1 MKSIV
6 KSISVA
12 VALLAFGQVASAA
25 QPAAAPRPAAVDER
39 AGGQAQPAAP
49 QRPQAPPPAAK
60 LAAPID
66 LAGNWVSIVNEDW
79 RWRMVTPPKG
89 DYASVPLNP
98 EGRKQADTWT
108 EDQDGSCK
116 AYGVGNVMRMPTRL
130 KISWADD
137 KTLKIETDYG
147 VQTRVLHFDRADI
160 KAGPRTLQ
168 GDSLANWE
176 YPTGA
181 TDFMF
186 GPAAD
191 PKKRPPNGTLHVV
204 NTNHTDG
211 WLRRNGVPYSED
223 ARITEY
229 FDAWKSSDGAD
240 WFVVTTL
247 VDDPRFLQRQ
257 YMTSSHFKREA
268 DDSKWKLHPCK
279 G

>member
-6 KSISVA
+6 KNISVA
-12 VALLAFGQVASAA
+12 VAFLAFGQVAGAA

-49 QRPQAPPPAAK
+49 ARPAAPPRAPK
-60 LAAPID
+60 VAAPFDIT
-66 LAGNWVSIVNEDW
+66 GNWVSIVNEDW

-116 AYGVGNVMRMPTRL
+116 AYGVGNLMRMPTRV
-130 KISWADD
+130 KISWVDD
-137 KTLKIETDYG
+137 KTLKMETDYG
-147 VQTRVLHFDRADI
+147 VQTRLLHFDRTDI

-176 YPTGA
+176 YPDANGNAPTMVA
-181 TDFMF
+181 PAKITF
-186 GPAAD
+186 GS
-191 PKKRPPNGTLHVV
+191 LHVV
-204 NTNHTDG
+204 TTNHTDG

-223 ARITEY
+223 ARINEY
-229 FDAWKSSDGAD
+229 IDAWKSSDGAD
-240 WFVVTTL
+240 WFVVTTM
-247 VDDPRFLQRQ
+247 VDDPRYLLRQFL
-257 YMTSSHFKREA
+257 TSSHFKREP